1 MQPLPNHPHD
11 WALWLLDRLENVQ
24 QVESHWEGTLPGE
37 FDFDE
42 VASALP
48 EQLKGLLDPHS
59 RRIEFHPE
67 FGGVFQTIDEL
78 VNGPRR
84 RNPLPAFTVR
94 GLNYTHGKTQPVP
107 PAITNYLDTARLWQL
122 LSASADYQLDQAVV
136 FIKTFES
143 KVEVRADY
151 RAQDLC
157 PLGGLSSFAAAYFES
172 EHHKE
177 QKRNIIRS
185 SLLEVCKGELVVR
198 LSDLLPRFD
207 DFVERVK
214 ASYSLYTADFSF
226 EKLRSEVDK
235 QNVDDTLRL
244 NKTLSDI
251 QNQLLALPAALML
264 AGAGVK
270 DTVLST
276 NLSIW
281 IGVTVFIWVMHQL
294 VKNQQ
299 SSIAS
304 IDQEI
309 LLRVEK
315 VKEQP
320 ADVSRRVLPRFQSLQ
335 DRVISQKLVLRNIR
349 RAVLLVWLVATVIVV
364 NAQWPGFVMGQ
375 LSEVWGYVRQGIE
388 VVLGAGAS
396 GM

>member
-1 MQPLPNHPHD
+1 M
-11 WALWLLDRLENVQ
+11 RIG
-24 QVESHWEGTLPGE
+24 QVREY
-37 FDFDE
+37 
-42 VASALP
+42 
-48 EQLKGLLDPHS
+48 
-59 RRIEFHPE
+59 
-67 FGGVFQTIDEL
+67 GG
-78 VNGPRR
+78 
-84 RNPLPAFTVR
+84 
-94 GLNYTHGKTQPVP
+94 K
-107 PAITNYLDTARLWQL
+107 
-122 LSASADYQLDQAVV
+122 
-136 FIKTFES
+136 
-143 KVEVRADY
+143 
-151 RAQDLC
+151 
-157 PLGGLSSFAAAYFES
+157 
-172 EHHKE
+172 
-177 QKRNIIRS
+177 II
-185 SLLEVCKGELVVR
+185 
-198 LSDLLPRFD
+198 D
-207 DFVERVK
+207 DFVDRVK

-270 DTVLST
+270 DTVWST

-320 ADVSRRVLPRFQSLQ
+320 ADVSCRVLPRFQSLQ
-335 DRVISQKLVLRNIR
+335 DRVVSQKAVLRQIR

-364 NAQWPGFVMGQ
+364 NAQWPGFVVGQ
-375 LSEVWGYVRQGIE
+375 LSEAWGCVRQGME
-388 VVLGAGAS
+388 TVLGAGVF
-396 GM
+396 GT

>member
-1 MQPLPNHPHD
+1 MQLLPNHPHD

-24 QVESHWEGTLPGE
+24 QVESHWEGLLPGE
-37 FDFDE
+37 LDFGE
-42 VASALP
+42 VANALP

-67 FGGVFQTIDEL
+67 AGGVFQTIDEL
-78 VNGPRR
+78 VSGPRR
-84 RNPLPAFTVR
+84 RIPLPVFTVR
-94 GLNYTHGKTQPVP
+94 GLNYTHGKTHPVP
-107 PAITNYLDTARLWQL
+107 QEITNYLDTARLWQL
-122 LSASADYQLDQAVV
+122 LSVSADYQLDQAAV

-157 PLGGLSSFAAAYFES
+157 PLGGLASFAAAYFES

-185 SLLEVCKGELVVR
+185 SLLEVCKGELVIR
-198 LSDLLPRFD
+198 LSDLLPRYD

-264 AGAGVK
+264 AGTGVK
-270 DTVLST
+270 DTVWST

-299 SSIAS
+299 NSIAS

-309 LLRVEK
+309 QLRVEN

-320 ADVSRRVLPRFQSLQ
+320 ADVSQRVLPRFNSLQ
-335 DRVISQKLVLRNIR
+335 ERVISQKAVLRNIR
-349 RAVLLVWLVATVIVV
+349 FAVFLVWFVATFIVV
-364 NAQWPGFVMGQ
+364 NAQWPGLVNGQ
-375 LSEVWGYVRQGIE
+375 VAVVWDCSRQILSH
-388 VVLGAGAS
+388 VLDWVAS
-396 GM
+396 H

>member
-1 MQPLPNHPHD
+1 MQPLPNNPHD
-11 WALWLLDRLENVQ
+11 WALWLLDRLETVQ

-42 VASALP
+42 VVNAIP
-48 EQLKGLLDPHS
+48 EQLKGLLDPLS

-67 FGGVFQTIDEL
+67 LGGVFQNIDEL

-84 RNPLPAFTVR
+84 RAPLPVFTVR

-107 PAITNYLDTARLWQL
+107 QAIINYLDAARLWQL

-157 PLGGLSSFAAAYFES
+157 QLDGLANFAAAYFDS
-172 EHHKE
+172 DHHKE

-185 SLLEVCKGELVVR
+185 SLLEVCKGALVVR

-207 DFVERVK
+207 DLVERVK

-270 DTVLST
+270 DKVWST

-309 LLRVEK
+309 QLRVER

-320 ADVSRRVLPRFQSLQ
+320 ADVSQRVLPRFHSLQ
-335 DRVISQKLVLRNIR
+335 ERVTSQKSVLRNIR
-349 RAVLLVWLVATVIVV
+349 HAVLLVWFVATTIVV
-364 NAQWPGFVMGQ
+364 NAQWPGFLCGQ
-375 LSEVWGYVRQGIE
+375 FSAAWDCARKALEMALEW
-388 VVLGAGAS
+388 GAS
-396 GM
+396 H

>member
-1 MQPLPNHPHD
+1 MQPLPNNPHD
-11 WALWLLDRLENVQ
+11 WALWLLDRLETVQ
-24 QVESHWEGTLPGE
+24 QVESHWEGILPGE
-37 FDFDE
+37 FDFYE
-42 VASALP
+42 VVNAIP
-48 EQLKGLLDPHS
+48 EQLKGLLDPLS

-67 FGGVFQTIDEL
+67 LGGVFQNIDEL

-84 RNPLPAFTVR
+84 RIPLPVFTVR

-107 PAITNYLDTARLWQL
+107 QAITNYLDAVRLWQL
-122 LSASADYQLDQAVV
+122 LSTSADYQLDQAVV

-157 PLGGLSSFAAAYFES
+157 QLDGLASFAAAYFES
-172 EHHKE
+172 DHHKE

-185 SLLEVCKGELVVR
+185 SLLEVCKGEVVVR
-198 LSDLLPRFD
+198 LSALLPRFE
-207 DFVERVK
+207 DFAERVK

-270 DTVLST
+270 DTVWST

-309 LLRVEK
+309 QLRVEK

-320 ADVSRRVLPRFQSLQ
+320 ADVSQRVLPRFHSLQ
-335 DRVISQKLVLRNIR
+335 ERVISQRSVLRNIR
-349 RAVLLVWLVATVIVV
+349 NAVLLVWFVATAIVV
-364 NAQWPGFVMGQ
+364 NAQWPGFLTGQ
-375 LSEVWGYVRQGIE
+375 FSAVWNCARQSLDITLAW
-388 VVLGAGAS
+388 VAS
-396 GM
+396 R